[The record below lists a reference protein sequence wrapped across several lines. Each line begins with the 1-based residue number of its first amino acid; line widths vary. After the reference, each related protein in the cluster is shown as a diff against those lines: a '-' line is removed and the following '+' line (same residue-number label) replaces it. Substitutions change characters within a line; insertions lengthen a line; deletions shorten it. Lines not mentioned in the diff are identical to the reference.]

1 MHSYT
6 GKKSSEIIQP
16 EANEAYTPR
25 GTHKSV
31 IIDCPRDSKHII
43 APQNGI
49 HQAAA
54 LAFLSAEQ
62 PLPAHTKLL
71 ARELIDQESKCIPKY
86 TKTLAKRLPCTT
98 QFDAGSFFSGGVDQE

>member
-25 GTHKSV
+25 GTHESV

-43 APQNGI
+43 ASQNGI
-49 HQAAA
+49 A
-54 LAFLSAEQ
+54 LAFLSAER
-62 PLPAHTKLL
+62 PLPAHT
-71 ARELIDQESKCIPKY
+71 
-86 TKTLAKRLPCTT
+86 
-98 QFDAGSFFSGGVDQE
+98 